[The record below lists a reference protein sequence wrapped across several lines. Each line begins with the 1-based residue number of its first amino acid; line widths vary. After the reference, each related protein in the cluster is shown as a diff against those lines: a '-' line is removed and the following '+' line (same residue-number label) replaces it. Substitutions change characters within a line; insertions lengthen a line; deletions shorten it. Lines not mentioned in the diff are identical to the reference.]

1 MKLRGLMIAIV
12 VLAGLTG
19 ALYWSNHH
27 KPAET
32 TEASGETAPKILSI
46 NQGDISKI
54 DLKKNGAEA
63 VSVAKDSSGKWQIT
77 APQSFAADESA
88 VSSLIGALSS
98 LNSERLVDEK
108 AGDLKLYGLA
118 NPVVDPRVFTVGTYE
133 KTSLD
138 KTANDLRDKRLL
150 PVDSEKISQVELL
163 AKKQDIAFG
172 RNKDEWQ
179 IVKPKPMR
187 ADNMQVE
194 NLISTLSS
202 AKMDLGTSD
211 DPKKIASAFA
221 SATPVATA
229 KVTAESASQ
238 QLEVRKNKDDYYAKS
253 SAVTGVYKVASSVGQ
268 GLDKGLEDFRNKK
281 LFDIGFNDPNKIE
294 IRNDSKTYFLTRS
307 GSDWWNENGKKLD
320 VASVQSLLDKLRDL
334 SATKFPDSGF
344 TSPALTLSVT
354 SNDGKKVER
363 VLISKNAD
371 SYIAEREG
379 EPALYMLD
387 AQNVTDL
394 QKAAGDLK
402 PEAPT
407 GTAKSGK

>member
-118 NPVVDPRVFTVGTYE
+118 NPVVEADVTEKNSQTHKLLLGDTTLTGNAIYAKLENDSRVFTVGTYE

-221 SATPVATA
+221 SATPV
-229 KVTAESASQ
+229 
-238 QLEVRKNKDDYYAKS
+238 
-253 SAVTGVYKVASSVGQ
+253 
-268 GLDKGLEDFRNKK
+268 
-281 LFDIGFNDPNKIE
+281 
-294 IRNDSKTYFLTRS
+294 
-307 GSDWWNENGKKLD
+307 
-320 VASVQSLLDKLRDL
+320 
-334 SATKFPDSGF
+334 
-344 TSPALTLSVT
+344 
-354 SNDGKKVER
+354 
-363 VLISKNAD
+363 
-371 SYIAEREG
+371 
-379 EPALYMLD
+379 
-387 AQNVTDL
+387 
-394 QKAAGDLK
+394 
-402 PEAPT
+402 
-407 GTAKSGK
+407 